1 MLPDPIPFWPATV
14 ISRPTS
20 PQLLK
25 RVALLAVLLS
35 AFGARAQPNYV
46 SPDQYGDRQS
56 GRFGDPGQ
64 GYFGNPGAG
73 DFDKNGVKLPPV
85 GAQPM
90 GKVYGAGAA
99 TPAPYISLPAPVD
112 AAAPVEAKK
121 KPASPR
127 ADSKTK
133 AKNKSQSKGDQ

>member
-1 MLPDPIPFWPATV
+1 M
-14 ISRPTS
+14 
-20 PQLLK
+20 
-25 RVALLAVLLS
+25 LLAL
-35 AFGARAQPNYV
+35 GAQAQPG
-46 SPDQYGDRQS
+46 SAPPERYGDRQS

-90 GKVYGAGAA
+90 GKVYASGAA
-99 TPAPYISLPAPVD
+99 APAPYISLPAPVD

-121 KPASPR
+121 KPATKR
-127 ADSKTK
+127 ADSTAKTK
-133 AKNKSQSKGDQ
+133 SKRDQ

>member
-1 MLPDPIPFWPATV
+1 MLSRHIPPRSANV
-14 ISRPTS
+14 IPNLTKPR
-20 PQLLK
+20 LLP
-25 RVALLAVLLS
+25 RAAGFAALLLAL
-35 AFGARAQPNYV
+35 GAQAQPG
-46 SPDQYGDRQS
+46 SAPPERYGDRQS

-90 GKVYGAGAA
+90 GKVYSAGAVA
-99 TPAPYISLPAPVD
+99 PAPYISLPAPVD

-121 KPASPR
+121 KPAAAR
-127 ADSKTK
+127 ADSRAKPK
-133 AKNKSQSKGDQ
+133 AKRDQ